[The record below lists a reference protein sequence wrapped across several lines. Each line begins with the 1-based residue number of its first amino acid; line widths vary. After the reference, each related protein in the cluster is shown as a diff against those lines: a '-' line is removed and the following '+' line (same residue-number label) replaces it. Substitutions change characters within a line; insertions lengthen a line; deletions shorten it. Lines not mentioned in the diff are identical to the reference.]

1 MTQFVCLM
9 PLPQCGLRAT
19 ELSVKPGH
27 SKHISISLPLSIFL
41 YISKNIDRRPKVL
54 ISISNY
60 LAFTVT
66 TQMGRSKQERTEGKE
81 SLGELEVL
89 DSSMPCAPPGL

>member
-1 MTQFVCLM
+1 M
-9 PLPQCGLRAT
+9 RAT

-27 SKHISISLPLSIFL
+27 SKHISMSLPLFIFL
-41 YISKNIDRRPKVL
+41 YISKNIDRKPKVL
-54 ISISNY
+54 ISISNH

-66 TQMGRSKQERTEGKE
+66 TQMGRSKQERTEGEE

-89 DSSMPCAPPGL
+89 DSSITCAPPGF